1 MRAAARTLWWK
12 GSAARATL
20 SMTNLRPSVSVDE
33 HRHVASNCGPG
44 KRSYAGHGL
53 LKAGEQLHW
62 SAPSPDW
69 AWDCRQRVDV
79 EGATGAWALRTW
91 VSGLPV
97 AAATSAAASAHNA
110 AMAKHLCST
119 KRQRSQWGEGS
130 GRRSEY
136 GEVRGTC
143 PIQER
148 VSVIHGSDTHH
159 AYRPTEVDVSGERLL
174 SLFTFRAPHRGS
186 TLKARTHPELP
197 QQPSFMI
204 GRLWQ

>member
-1 MRAAARTLWWK
+1 M
-12 GSAARATL
+12 
-20 SMTNLRPSVSVDE
+20 
-33 HRHVASNCGPG
+33 
-44 KRSYAGHGL
+44 
-53 LKAGEQLHW
+53 
-62 SAPSPDW
+62 
-69 AWDCRQRVDV
+69 DV

-91 VSGLPV
+91 LSGLLV

-159 AYRPTEVDVSGERLL
+159 AYRPTEVDVSEKWLL
-174 SLFTFRAPHRGS
+174 SFSRYSKVVEHTYI
-186 TLKARTHPELP
+186 LP
-197 QQPSFMI
+197 
-204 GRLWQ
+204 

>member
-1 MRAAARTLWWK
+1 
-12 GSAARATL
+12 
-20 SMTNLRPSVSVDE
+20 MTNLRPSVSVDE
-33 HRHVASNCGPG
+33 RRHVASNCGPG

-79 EGATGAWALRTW
+79 EGATGAWALSTW
-91 VSGLPV
+91 LSGLPV
-97 AAATSAAASAHNA
+97 AAATSAAASAHNV

-136 GEVRGTC
+136 GEVRRTC

-159 AYRPTEVDVSGERLL
+159 AYRPTEVDVSEKWLL
-174 SLFTFRAPHRGS
+174 SFFTHIGDRGTNAS
-186 TLKARTHPELP
+186 C
-197 QQPSFMI
+197 
-204 GRLWQ
+204 

>member
-33 HRHVASNCGPG
+33 RRHVASNCGPG

-79 EGATGAWALRTW
+79 EGGHWCMGATYLALWASCCSCY
-91 VSGLPV
+91 VSGREC
-97 AAATSAAASAHNA
+97 T
-110 AMAKHLCST
+110 
-119 KRQRSQWGEGS
+119 
-130 GRRSEY
+130 
-136 GEVRGTC
+136 
-143 PIQER
+143 
-148 VSVIHGSDTHH
+148 
-159 AYRPTEVDVSGERLL
+159 
-174 SLFTFRAPHRGS
+174 
-186 TLKARTHPELP
+186 
-197 QQPSFMI
+197 
-204 GRLWQ
+204 

>member
-33 HRHVASNCGPG
+33 RRHVASNCGPG
-44 KRSYAGHGL
+44 KRSFAGHGL

-79 EGATGAWALRTW
+79 EGATGAWALRTGI
-91 VSGLPV
+91 SGLLV

-119 KRQRSQWGEGS
+119 KRQSAVNGARGLDGAASTARCAGRARYRSVC
-130 GRRSEY
+130 RSLPHHK
-136 GEVRGTC
+136 C
-143 PIQER
+143 PPPEDK
-148 VSVIHGSDTHH
+148 VIFQ
-159 AYRPTEVDVSGERLL
+159 L
-174 SLFTFRAPHRGS
+174 
-186 TLKARTHPELP
+186 
-197 QQPSFMI
+197 I
-204 GRLWQ
+204 

>member
-1 MRAAARTLWWK
+1 
-12 GSAARATL
+12 
-20 SMTNLRPSVSVDE
+20 MTNLRPSVSVDE
-33 HRHVASNCGPG
+33 RRHVASNCGPG

-91 VSGLPV
+91 LSGLLV

-136 GEVRGTC
+136 GEVRG
-143 PIQER
+143 R
-148 VSVIHGSDTHH
+148 ARYRSVCRSYTGVTLTTLTGPQRTSSV
-159 AYRPTEVDVSGERLL
+159 AVSGERLV
-174 SLFTFRAPHRGS
+174 S
-186 TLKARTHPELP
+186 
-197 QQPSFMI
+197 
-204 GRLWQ
+204 

>member
-1 MRAAARTLWWK
+1 
-12 GSAARATL
+12 
-20 SMTNLRPSVSVDE
+20 MTNLRPSVSVDE
-33 HRHVASNCGPG
+33 RRHVASNCGPG

-91 VSGLPV
+91 LSGVLV

-159 AYRPTEVDVSGERLL
+159 AYRPPEVDVSGERLL
-174 SLFTFRAPHRGS
+174 SLFTFRAPHQKTYPFSSAGKG
-186 TLKARTHPELP
+186 T
-197 QQPSFMI
+197 
-204 GRLWQ
+204 

>member
-1 MRAAARTLWWK
+1 
-12 GSAARATL
+12 
-20 SMTNLRPSVSVDE
+20 MTNLRPSVSVDE
-33 HRHVASNCGPG
+33 RRHVASNCGPG

-91 VSGLPV
+91 LSGLLV

-159 AYRPTEVDVSGERLL
+159 AYRPTEDVVSGGQL
-174 SLFTFRAPHRGS
+174 TFWP
-186 TLKARTHPELP
+186 
-197 QQPSFMI
+197 
-204 GRLWQ
+204 

>member
-1 MRAAARTLWWK
+1 MSAGTWRA
-12 GSAARATL
+12 
-20 SMTNLRPSVSVDE
+20 D
-33 HRHVASNCGPG
+33 CGPG

-97 AAATSAAASAHNA
+97 AAATSAAASAHNV

-119 KRQRSQWGEGS
+119 KRQRSQWMGDGARGLDGVAS
-130 GRRSEY
+130 TARCAGRARYRSVCRSYTGVTLTTLTGPRRSTS
-136 GEVRGTC
+136 VRNGY
-143 PIQER
+143 R
-148 VSVIHGSDTHH
+148 WLVSFFT
-159 AYRPTEVDVSGERLL
+159 RSGLH
-174 SLFTFRAPHRGS
+174 PHRDHETGAY
-186 TLKARTHPELP
+186 LHPN
-197 QQPSFMI
+197 
-204 GRLWQ
+204 

>member
-1 MRAAARTLWWK
+1 
-12 GSAARATL
+12 
-20 SMTNLRPSVSVDE
+20 MTNLRPSVSVDE
-33 HRHVASNCGPG
+33 RRHVASNCGPG
-44 KRSYAGHGL
+44 KRSFAGHGL

-97 AAATSAAASAHNA
+97 AAATSAAASAHNV

-130 GRRSEY
+130 SRRSEY

-143 PIQER
+143 PLHDH
-148 VSVIHGSDTHH
+148 VSIMHGSDTHH
-159 AYRPTEVDVSGERLL
+159 AYRPTEDVVSGERLV
-174 SLFTFRAPHRGS
+174 SFFTFRAAHRGRGVC
-186 TLKARTHPELP
+186 L
-197 QQPSFMI
+197 
-204 GRLWQ
+204 